1 MPLKKDLKKLKV
13 VLMDLETKPT
23 SNWFINLITN
33 SRIKSVKRLILMKE
47 LKLEKLK
54 NRSK

>member
-13 VLMDLETKPT
+13 VLMDLETKPA
-23 SNWFINLITN
+23 SNWFMNLITN
-33 SRIKSVKRLILMKE
+33 SRIKSLKRLILMKE

>member
-13 VLMDLETKPT
+13 VLMDLEKKPT

-54 NRSK
+54 NCSK

>member
-13 VLMDLETKPT
+13 VLIDLETKPA